1 MSREKQNL
9 PRRRMFPARRC
20 SKWRVLST
28 PLPRPRISEMQE
40 VPSGRKHRITS
51 QILQNLHY
59 ASLCRYSRLLK
70 FVPVGTGNRW
80 KQSTKD
86 NKSISN
92 EFKCTWC
99 HGTAKNVVEFT
110 DRRLTRSGPL
120 CETTHQRH
128 AKASTCHVQQILWD
142 DFLDTFWV
150 FEQETFLFCKKFG
163 NRFVVSS
170 VCGRFEFLLRAHS
183 IGARRIRFGARSN
196 RYDWSRLIS
205 IDLDWYR
212 LVSIDSSSI
221 RNPVNG
227 EDPACKGA
235 SKARENAEQK
245 WQAKLLSP
253 DHQSR
258 CTLVFTPWHL
268 FHLG

>member
-205 IDLDWYR
+205 IDIDWYR
-212 LVSIDSSSI
+212 LIQVQFAT
-221 RNPVNG
+221 RWTVKTLPAKVLPKPVKMLSKNG
-227 EDPACKGA
+227 KRSCSALII
-235 SKARENAEQK
+235 N
-245 WQAKLLSP
+245 
-253 DHQSR
+253 
-258 CTLVFTPWHL
+258 
-268 FHLG
+268 LGVR